1 MTNKTNIS
9 RLFGVALIAAAVTLL
24 ALYASQAH
32 AGISSVSSYPCTVV
46 TSTSTLVGSQVS
58 TTILATSSRRA
69 WARIEQPVNATN
81 TIAIS
86 IAGAAVIGQGV
97 QLTPATSTSPVAFF
111 DFGLNTDLPYTG
123 TIQAIASTASTSVAV
138 SQCVY

>member
-1 MTNKTNIS
+1 MS
-9 RLFGVALIAAAVTLL
+9 LGVALCAAVAAILF
-24 ALYASQAH
+24 LYASQAQ
-32 AGISSVSSYPCTVV
+32 AGTSSLSSYPCSVV
-46 TSTSTLVGSQVS
+46 TSTSTVVGSQVS
-58 TTILATSSRRA
+58 TTVLATSSRRA

-81 TIAIS
+81 TIAVS

-123 TIQAIASTASTSVAV
+123 AIQAIANAASTSVAV